1 MRPVPVGHGLLV
13 LVATSRPG
21 SPDRSDAG
29 AVTPAPVE
37 DLTYEQAREELVAV
51 VTRLETGGE
60 TLEGSLALWER
71 GEALAARCQAW
82 LDGARA
88 RLDAA
93 QQSAGD
99 GAGVRTSTTTS
110 ANDDA
115 QEES

>member
-1 MRPVPVGHGLLV
+1 M
-13 LVATSRPG
+13 ATTDPDA
-21 SPDRSDAG
+21 PDRAG
-29 AVTPAPVE
+29 RGANPTAVE

-82 LDGARA
+82 LDGAKA

-93 QQSAGD
+93 QQAAGGDVGGPTEGPAGD
-99 GAGVRTSTTTS
+99 GT
-110 ANDDA
+110 DD
-115 QEES
+115 EEDA